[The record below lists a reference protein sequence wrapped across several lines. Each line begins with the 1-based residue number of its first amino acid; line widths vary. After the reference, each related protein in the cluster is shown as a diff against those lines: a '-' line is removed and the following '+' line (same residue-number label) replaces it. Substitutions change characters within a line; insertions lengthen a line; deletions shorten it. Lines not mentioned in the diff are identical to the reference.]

1 MEILISVGLL
11 AVGLIIGFFVARYV
25 YTERN
30 ANAAAKSAEQSV
42 KAVMTQ
48 QAEHHVFQTRQT
60 LQGLQHQ
67 IDVLNEQLSEYE
79 TQVQPSDENDNAPKM
94 TFFGEQA
101 TAMLRNSSKVRAN
114 QPSSKSDEQPRDF
127 ANSASG
133 LFVDDKRQSN
143 DQNL

>member
-1 MEILISVGLL
+1 MEILISLGLL
-11 AVGLIIGFFVARYV
+11 VVGLIIGFFVARYM

-30 ANAAAKSAEQSV
+30 ASAAAKSAEQSV

-67 IDVLNEQLSEYE
+67 IDVLNEQLGEYE
-79 TQVQPSDENDNAPKM
+79 TQVQPSEESDGVPKM

-101 TAMLRNSSKVRAN
+101 TAMLRNSSKVKSN
-114 QPSSKSDEQPRDF
+114 QKSSKSEEQPRDF
-127 ANSASG
+127 ANSGSG
-133 LFVDDKRQSN
+133 LFVDDKRQTN